1 MFTKKLQKKFVK
13 VFFIFFLGFVL
24 MPFFVSAGNYYPA
37 QGADSSGKLTGSAYA
52 VCYDGLV
59 PCGKQV
65 VYKSCGTVSATNNEA
80 AVVAE
85 CSKIG
90 KEECAGGSLSKGILH
105 CQICHLFQMINGA
118 LNYLF
123 ISIIPYV
130 VILMF
135 VIAGIFFYLGGAKPN
150 LKTRAK
156 EVVKTTI
163 IGLVLIYGSFL
174 IVGVALTLLGV
185 TDIEPVKSVWSNN
198 QIFRIDCLIKIPMSI
213 VEP

>member
-1 MFTKKLQKKFVK
+1 MA
-13 VFFIFFLGFVL
+13 
-24 MPFFVSAGNYYPA
+24 PFFVSASNYYPA
-37 QGADSSGKLTGSAYA
+37 QGADSSGKLTNRAFA

-65 VYKSCGTVSATNNEA
+65 VYQECLGADAAAKATKCRE
-80 AVVAE
+80 
-85 CSKIG
+85 IG
-90 KEECAGGSLSKGILH
+90 ETECAGGKLSTGILH
-105 CQICHLFQMINGA
+105 CQICHFFQMINGA

-123 ISIIPYV
+123 VSIIPYV

-135 VIAGIFFYLGGAKPN
+135 VIAGIFFYLGGSMPKY
-150 LKTRAK
+150 KSQAK
-156 EVVKTTI
+156 EVIKTTI

-185 TDIEPVKSVWSNN
+185 TDIEPIKSVWSNN

-213 VEP
+213 VE

>member
-13 VFFIFFLGFVL
+13 VFFIFFLGFV
-24 MPFFVSAGNYYPA
+24 MAPFFVSAGNYYPA
-37 QGADSSGKLTGSAYA
+37 QGADSSGKLTNSAYA

-65 VYKSCGTVSATNNEA
+65 VYEKCLGGDDASLAASCDAL
-80 AVVAE
+80 
-85 CSKIG
+85 G
-90 KEECAGGSLSKGILH
+90 KAGCGPNAKLSKGILH
-105 CQICHLFQMINGA
+105 CQICHLFQMVNGA

-135 VIAGIFFYLGGAKPN
+135 VIAGILFYLGGAMPKY
-150 LKTRAK
+150 KSQAK
-156 EVVKTTI
+156 DVIKTTI

-185 TDIEPVKSVWSNN
+185 VDIEPIKSVWSSN
-198 QIFRIDCLIKIPMSI
+198 QIFKIDCLIKIPMSI
-213 VEP
+213 VE

>member
-13 VFFIFFLGFVL
+13 VFFIFFLGFI
-24 MPFFVSAGNYYPA
+24 MAPFFVSAGNYYPA
-37 QGADSSGKLTGSAYA
+37 QGADSSGKLTNNAYA

-65 VYKSCGTVSATNNEA
+65 VYQGCGVISGGNEA

-85 CSKIG
+85 CDKIG
-90 KEECAGGSLSKGILH
+90 KTECAEGSLSKGILH

-135 VIAGIFFYLGGAKPN
+135 VIAGILFYLGGSMSKYKSQAKD
-150 LKTRAK
+150 
-156 EVVKTTI
+156 VIKTTI

-185 TDIEPVKSVWSNN
+185 VDIEPIKSVWSSN
-198 QIFRIDCLIKIPMSI
+198 QIFKIDCLIKFPDSLAN
-213 VEP
+213 